1 MEHESAGVLRVP
13 DRIPHHKSRLFSAPG
28 LGIAQVSHHH
38 LCCCPGTASPA
49 RPEPGGEEGASP
61 CPALPIHPYAGG
73 DTASAACFILF
84 YSLLCMRGVSALLP
98 CVCPPRS
105 SALVLFQT
113 PSEKGCAL
121 QFATK
126 RARQAAELNRSE
138 LKQPAKPGEQ
148 SILVPRSMARAHSLM
163 RGWKS
168 VRSAIDRSLHGQGE
182 EWRRVGTWSREGR
195 KKV

>member
-1 MEHESAGVLRVP
+1 MNQPACFGSLIASHITRAVCFQPRVWVSLRFLIITSAAARALP
-13 DRIPHHKSRLFSAPG
+13 LLPAPN
-28 LGIAQVSHHH
+28 L
-38 LCCCPGTASPA
+38 
-49 RPEPGGEEGASP
+49 EERRE

-163 RGWKS
+163 QGWKS
-168 VRSAIDRSLHGQGE
+168 VRSAIDRSLHGQGA